1 MEKKIRIVFQQ
12 DINVF
17 TIRYV
22 YDLELQL
29 HNEWMGEKEREMK
42 RSDKNLLKSGWLGK
56 TVKRLESSASQG
68 SRLEERRRMGE
79 ETIKRAVSRN

>member
-17 TIRYV
+17 TIQSV

-29 HNEWMGEKEREMK
+29 HKEWMEERKSK

-56 TVKRLESSASQG
+56 TVKRLESPASQG
-68 SRLEERRRMGE
+68 SRLEERRRMGK
-79 ETIKRAVSRN
+79 ETIKRAVSSN

>member
-17 TIRYV
+17 TIQSV

-29 HNEWMGEKEREMK
+29 HKEWMEERKSK

-56 TVKRLESSASQG
+56 TVKRLESSCSQG
-68 SRLEERRRMGE
+68 SRLEERRMGE
-79 ETIKRAVSRN
+79 ETIKRAVSSN